1 MKAILAD
8 MTISISEFKANPNNA
23 VQDADG
29 VPFCVLTNN
38 APAFY
43 VVDPEQW
50 ERLQDL
56 IEDSALAPIVAKAL
70 KKRKSAVKVSLK
82 DL

>member
-8 MTISISEFKANPNNA
+8 MTISISEFKANPNKA

-43 VVDPEQW
+43 VVSPELW
-50 ERLQDL
+50 EKLDDMVQDQAML
-56 IEDSALAPIVAKAL
+56 KIAEKRSRAWEAQRAK
-70 KKRKSAVKVSLK
+70 KNRK
-82 DL
+82 

>member
-8 MTISISEFKANPNNA
+8 MTISISEFKANPNKA

-38 APAFY
+38 SPAFY
-43 VVDPEQW
+43 VVSPELW
-50 ERLQDL
+50 EKLDDMVQDQAML
-56 IEDSALAPIVAKAL
+56 KIAEKRSRAWEAQLA
-70 KKRKSAVKVSLK
+70 KKNRK
-82 DL
+82 

>member
-1 MKAILAD
+1 VKAILAD
-8 MTISISEFKANPNNA
+8 MTISISEFKANPNKA

-43 VVDPEQW
+43 VVSPE
-50 ERLQDL
+50 
-56 IEDSALAPIVAKAL
+56 
-70 KKRKSAVKVSLK
+70 
-82 DL
+82 

>member
-8 MTISISEFKANPNNA
+8 MTISISEFKANPNKA
-23 VQDADG
+23 VQEADG

-43 VVDPEQW
+43 VVPPELW
-50 ERLQDL
+50 EKIDDMVQDQAML
-56 IEDSALAPIVAKAL
+56 KIAEKRSRAWEAQRAK
-70 KKRKSAVKVSLK
+70 KNRK
-82 DL
+82 

>member
-8 MTISISEFKANPNNA
+8 MTISISEFKANPNKA
-23 VQDADG
+23 VQEADG

-43 VVDPEQW
+43 VVPPELW
-50 ERLQDL
+50 EKLDDMVQDQAML
-56 IEDSALAPIVAKAL
+56 KIAEKRSRAWEAQRAK
-70 KKRKSAVKVSLK
+70 KNSK
-82 DL
+82 

>member
-8 MTISISEFKANPNNA
+8 MTISISEFKANPNKA
-23 VQDADG
+23 VQEADG

-56 IEDSALAPIVAKAL
+56 IEDSSLAPVIARAMKR
-70 KKRKSAVKVSLK
+70 RKSAVKISLK

>member
-1 MKAILAD
+1 MEAILAD
-8 MTISISEFKANPNNA
+8 MTIGISEFKANPNKA
-23 VQDADG
+23 VQEADG

-43 VVDPEQW
+43 VVDPEHW

-56 IEDSALAPIVAKAL
+56 LDDAALAPVIAKAL

>member
-8 MTISISEFKANPNNA
+8 MTISISEFKANPNKA

-38 APAFY
+38 SPAFY
-43 VVDPEQW
+43 VVSPELW
-50 ERLQDL
+50 EKLDDIVQDQAML
-56 IEDSALAPIVAKAL
+56 KIAEKRSRAWEAQRAK
-70 KKRKSAVKVSLK
+70 KNRK
-82 DL
+82 

>member
-1 MKAILAD
+1 VKAILAD
-8 MTISISEFKANPNNA
+8 MTISISEFKANPNKA

-43 VVDPEQW
+43 VVSPELW
-50 ERLQDL
+50 EKLDDMVQDQAML
-56 IEDSALAPIVAKAL
+56 KIAEKRSRAWEAQRAK
-70 KKRKSAVKVSLK
+70 KNRK
-82 DL
+82 

>member
-1 MKAILAD
+1 
-8 MTISISEFKANPNNA
+8 MTISISEFKANPNKA

-50 ERLQDL
+50 ERLQDIL
-56 IEDSALAPIVAKAL
+56 DDAALAPVIAKAI
-70 KKRKSAVKVSLK
+70 KKRKAAVKVALR

>member
-8 MTISISEFKANPNNA
+8 MTISISEFKANPNKA

-38 APAFY
+38 SPAFY
-43 VVDPEQW
+43 VVSPELW
-50 ERLQDL
+50 EKLDDMVQDQ
-56 IEDSALAPIVAKAL
+56 AML
-70 KKRKSAVKVSLK
+70 KIAEKRSRAWEAQRTKKNRK
-82 DL
+82 

>member
-8 MTISISEFKANPNNA
+8 MTISISEFKANPNKA

-38 APAFY
+38 SPAFY
-43 VVDPEQW
+43 VVSPELW
-50 ERLQDL
+50 EKLDDMVQDQAML
-56 IEDSALAPIVAKAL
+56 KIAEKRSRAWEAQRAK
-70 KKRKSAVKVSLK
+70 KNRK
-82 DL
+82 

>member
-1 MKAILAD
+1 VKAILAD
-8 MTISISEFKANPNNA
+8 MTISISEFKANPNKA

-43 VVDPEQW
+43 VVPPELW
-50 ERLQDL
+50 EKLDDLVQDQAML
-56 IEDSALAPIVAKAL
+56 KIAEKRSRTWEAQRAK
-70 KKRKSAVKVSLK
+70 KNRK
-82 DL
+82 